1 MDHRSLASVCS
12 LGNGKC
18 EGKAEDILRPK
29 IYYAWTAGGKK
40 TENTINTKRII

>member
-18 EGKAEDILRPK
+18 EGKAEDILRPN

-40 TENTINTKRII
+40 PSTPLIQKE